1 MHRTALLAAVLL
13 LAPAARADDLE
24 RARSLATEAQT
35 AYDLGH
41 YETALKSFEE
51 LYKIKPVA
59 GVLFNVAQ
67 CHRKLG
73 QLKEAANLYRSFLV
87 HADPESR
94 EAAKAQELLAQVE
107 ETIRQQEA
115 VAKAAPQGTAPLPTA
130 PRPEPATWPQRP
142 APAPA
147 PAAALP
153 APPPPAP
160 PPPPSHKTAYVLGGT
175 AVAALAT
182 GIAFGLSAKNAASTL
197 TSGIHDNATVTD
209 LTHTH
214 EKNAHIADLFFA
226 GAGVLTLATVIAW

>member
-1 MHRTALLAAVLL
+1 MPWTALVAALLLAAS
-13 LAPAARADDLE
+13 ARAEEPLE

-35 AYDLGH
+35 EYDLGH
-41 YETALKSFEE
+41 YEAALKSFEE

-115 VAKAAPQGTAPLPTA
+115 VAKAAPQGTAPLPAA
-130 PRPEPATWPQRP
+130 PKPEPAAWPPPKPVPAAAAPIVIYQP
-142 APAPA
+142 APA
-147 PAAALP
+147 
-153 APPPPAP
+153 
-160 PPPPSHKTAYVLGGT
+160 PPPSHKAAWVLGGT
-175 AVAALAT
+175 AVAALAA
-182 GIAFGLSAKNAASTL
+182 GAVFGLSAKNAASSM
-197 TSGIHDNATVTD
+197 TSGIHDNASVND
-209 LTHTH
+209 LEHTH
-214 EKNAHIADLFFA
+214 DKNAHIADLFFA
-226 GAGVLTLATVIAW
+226 GAGVLALATVIAW